1 MSERSAY
8 WRDQAEKCRW
18 HADRMTDVETMEQL
32 RKLAIEYIER
42 AARDDNSGIEETG
55 IEDKE

>member
-8 WRDQAEKCRW
+8 LRDQAEKCRW
-18 HADRMTDVETMEQL
+18 HADQVTDVETMQQL

-42 AARDDNSGIEETG
+42 ARLDDTG
-55 IEDKE
+55 GDGKE